1 MNNIE
6 LLKVELRKDEGV
18 ELKAYPGPVTGL
30 PHIGIGH
37 LLAQEQSEEE
47 LEAIGIDDELED
59 WWELEIT
66 PEQAEALLDID
77 VQEAIESL
85 APTWTEEELQALDP
99 ERFIAL
105 ISMAFQMG
113 GFKIQKK
120 FPSFVKAMKEERWD
134 DAADEME
141 WSNGKT
147 KQRRSA
153 WWKQTEKR
161 CKEMADRMR
170 HGTIKTAEVEIP
182 SISDEPPNL
191 NAYTERELLE
201 ELLQRSTNRSPQR
214 YG

>member
-1 MNNIE
+1 
-6 LLKVELRKDEGV
+6 
-18 ELKAYPGPVTGL
+18 
-30 PHIGIGH
+30 
-37 LLAQEQSEEE
+37 
-47 LEAIGIDDELED
+47 
-59 WWELEIT
+59 
-66 PEQAEALLDID
+66 
-77 VQEAIESL
+77 
-85 APTWTEEELQALDP
+85 
-99 ERFIAL
+99 
-105 ISMAFQMG
+105 MAFQMG

>member
-6 LLKVELRKDEGV
+6 QLKVELRKDEGI

-47 LEAIGIDDELED
+47 LEAMGIDDELED

-170 HGTIKTAEVEIP
+170 HGTITSETPLP
-182 SISDEPPNL
+182 SLSDEPPNL

-201 ELLQRSTNRSPQR
+201 ELLQRTTNRSPQR